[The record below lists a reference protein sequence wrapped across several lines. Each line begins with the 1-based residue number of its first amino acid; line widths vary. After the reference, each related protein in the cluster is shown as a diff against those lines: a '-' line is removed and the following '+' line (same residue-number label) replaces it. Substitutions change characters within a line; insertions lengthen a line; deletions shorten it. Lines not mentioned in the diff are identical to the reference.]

1 MWQHCEGYFS
11 LDTFLLDVRLVGG
24 QLTASSPGVPEGY
37 EVILQPTAVPNTF
50 LLQRGPLAGV
60 TAVFHHTADGEP
72 TGLTIGDEFE
82 LSYSATPPPDSEF
95 PTGQGLLPPEMVLD
109 MGKEADFAA
118 LLDEVLSGDGRLLT
132 YTLPYP
138 KHEFLRYL
146 AAQDLFIFHG
156 SPKADIAEFSTRR
169 TSMELNDKSGRG
181 NVQGI
186 YGTHDGLWPL
196 FFAVVDRDKITG
208 SIRNGVQFYQN
219 DAGDE
224 VGVYHFSINREW
236 LNKEPW
242 RSGTLYVLPRQT
254 FRQMPMTAGGGLSNE
269 WVSEVPVRP
278 LVRIAVEPEDFPFL
292 AQVGGHDDSALTNLS
307 VLGEQIT
314 QATTA
319 ADFGAD
325 GINMKLDYSPDLG
338 ETILQYIPL
347 AQKFIPTARFVLRFE
362 PQTAVWLEMI
372 GPPAVMQVMR
382 DRVEKHLDSLLVA
395 SG

>member
-1 MWQHCEGYFS
+1 MQPYEGYFS
-11 LDTFLLDVRLVGG
+11 LDTLLLTVRA
-24 QLTASSPGVPEGY
+24 QDDRLTAAALGVPEGY
-37 EVILQPTAVPNTF
+37 EMLLEPADMPHTFKIL
-50 LLQRGPLAGV
+50 RGPMAGV
-60 TAVFHHTADGEP
+60 TAVFHHTPDGQL
-72 TGLTIGDEFE
+72 TGLTLGGEFD
-82 LSYSATPPPDSEF
+82 LTYNPTPPPTPAI

-109 MGKEADFAA
+109 AGKEADFAE
-118 LLDEVLSGDGRLLT
+118 LLDEVLGGDGGLLD

-146 AAQDLFIFHG
+146 AAQDRFIFHG
-156 SPKADIAEFSTRR
+156 SPKADIEEFSTRR
-169 TSMELNDKSGRG
+169 TSMELNDKNGRG

-219 DAGDE
+219 DDGDE
-224 VGVYHFSINREW
+224 VGVYHFSVNQEW
-236 LNKEPW
+236 LDKNPW

-254 FRQMPMTAGGGLSNE
+254 FRQMPMTASGGLSNE

-278 LVRIAVEPEDFPFL
+278 LVRIAVAPEDFPFL
-292 AQVGGHDDSALTNLS
+292 AQVGGHDDSPLINLS
-307 VLGEQIT
+307 ILGEQIT

-325 GINMKLDYSPDLG
+325 CLSRKLNYSPELG

-362 PQTAVWLEMI
+362 PETAVWLEMS

-382 DRVEKHLDSLLVA
+382 DRVEKHLNSLPA
-395 SG
+395 AGG

>member
-1 MWQHCEGYFS
+1 MQPYEGYFQ
-11 LDTFLLDVRLVGG
+11 LDSFLLVVRQRNGR
-24 QLTASSPGVPEGY
+24 LTATTPGVPEGY
-37 EVILQPTAVPNTF
+37 EMLLEPTDAPHTFTIL
-50 LLQRGPLAGV
+50 RGPMAGV
-60 TAVFHHTADGEP
+60 TAVFQHDGS
-72 TGLTIGDEFE
+72 GQLIGIQVGDEFE
-82 LSYSATPPPDSEF
+82 LTYRPEPPPEPEI
-95 PTGQGLLPPEMVLD
+95 PTGQGLLPPELVLD
-109 MGKEADFAA
+109 SGKEADFAE
-118 LLDEVLSGDGRLLT
+118 LLDEVLGGDGRFLN

-146 AAQDLFIFHG
+146 AAQELFIFHG
-156 SPKADIAEFSTRR
+156 SPRADIDEFSTRR
-169 TSMELNDKSGRG
+169 TSMELNDKNGRG

-219 DAGDE
+219 EAGDE
-224 VGVYHFSINREW
+224 VGVYHFSVNREW
-236 LNKEPW
+236 LDHNPW

-292 AQVGGHDDSALTNLS
+292 AQVGGHDDSELLNLS
-307 VLGEQIT
+307 LLGEQIT

-325 GINMKLDYSPDLG
+325 CLSMKLEYSPELG
-338 ETILQYIPL
+338 ETILKYIPL
-347 AQKFIPTARFVLRFE
+347 AQKFIPMARFVLRFE
-362 PQTAVWLEMI
+362 PQAGVWLDVT

-382 DRVEKHLDSLLVA
+382 DRVEKHLAEPISE
-395 SG
+395 